1 MMNTEQVKELAHKLH
16 EGHFRRDGVTPY
28 FAHLERVANRVGN
41 GDSRNDEIIKQI
53 AYLHDSIEDGRA
65 SRFELIRHGV
75 DPTVIEGVLALTKDK
90 YDDYLEYIK
99 TLEYTHSY
107 IRDIKIAD
115 ILDNLSDSPSKKQII
130 KYAKALLILHG
141 VD

>member
-1 MMNTEQVKELAHKLH
+1 MNTEQVKELARKLH

-28 FAHLERVANRVGN
+28 FTHLERVASRVSGN
-41 GDSRNDEIIKQI
+41 SAHEEEIAKQI
-53 AYLHDSIEDGRA
+53 AYLHDSIEDGRTT
-65 SRFELIRHGV
+65 RTTLMMLGV
-75 DPTVIEGVLALTKDK
+75 SPSVIQGVEVLTKDK

-107 IRDIKIAD
+107 VRAVKIAD

-130 KYAKALLILHG
+130 KYAKALLILHEET
-141 VD
+141 